1 VKRLALIFVAGL
13 VFSLLVILP
22 AGAQVNAVVGGTV
35 TDPSGAAMAKVT
47 VTATHVNTGIA
58 TTSSTNDTGSY
69 EFPSLQ
75 PGSYT
80 VSAAATGF
88 QTYTYNAVQL
98 GQGQQVRL
106 NFRLEL
112 ASGAQSVQVTVEADT
127 ALETTTAS
135 VGGVLAE
142 KDILSQPVASRNV
155 LDLVALTPGVITVPG
170 VFVATTLN
178 FAGVQQNQVNTT
190 RDGMITNDGRYAN
203 GAYSGIFTSPD
214 MVEEVQVST
223 NQIDPALGRGAAQV
237 QMRTRSGS
245 NEFHGAAFWTNNN
258 SAFNAAT
265 YFQNLQHQ
273 PVDYANRNQFGGR
286 VGGPIKKNK
295 AFFFFLTDDQR
306 YLTKVNNVAT
316 VLTAPA
322 RQGMFR
328 YLTTGS
334 PGGGARTNGN
344 VFSTTPSVDL
354 NGNVLTSANGVPLY
368 LNSVNLFANGGAN
381 FAGVDPVWFGPQ
393 YINKYMPL
401 PNNYTMGDGL
411 NTAGFQWQQPENGVD
426 GATGQSPNPN
436 RNNYTFRF
444 DYQINAKQK
453 VNFVM
458 TKEHDSGVTGQ
469 TGIPDYPAGY
479 FGDVQR
485 NPSFYSAAWT
495 FIITPTLLNDFRFG
509 HKVDTWQGTS
519 PLDLGCC
526 FNGSSENT
534 GLASTAQTARAS
546 YPQVNNSFLYTQAG
560 ALNGVGNC
568 PSPANLNFCLGL
580 YAGMNVSSPRLTISP
595 FWQFSD
601 SLSWVHGSHAVQ
613 FGFEIDRTSS
623 QSANSGGAQTTRP
636 FVTLGIGSV
645 APPIT
650 TATFAGIGAVN
661 LGVAQSLLA
670 NLAGS
675 VANIQEQYWVNSP
688 TATSWISYL
697 NDFLFYR
704 TNHANAW
711 SGYAKDTWK
720 VNSNFTVNVGL
731 RYDFFGAPYQDQG
744 LAGRPTGGQS
754 GLFGISGTSFA
765 NAMWAPYA
773 NSGALTTAQFVGPN
787 SPNPG
792 LGVYNNYWKA
802 IGPSV
807 GVAWQLPWFRRT
819 TVIRAGY
826 GINYIG
832 NVDFLT
838 VNTGVG
844 NFPGQTLNTTYT
856 PSSFLNLSGLTSAG
870 VVPVST
876 GGAQPF
882 TPVPLTNRVATLYG
896 YADNLRTPYI
906 QSFNFS
912 IQRELTSTL
921 ILDIDYIGNKGSE
934 LYTNQQ
940 LNDTNIFENGILNAF
955 KITRAGGNAPLFD
968 QMLTGITLPGV
979 GMVNGTTLTGSQA
992 LRLYP
997 VTNTM
1002 IANGSVGALANFFNT
1017 TPTGTGVNGGLL
1029 AHAGLPQNFIVVN
1042 PQFGSVFL
1050 IDNNGNSTYNA
1061 LQAHL
1066 MKRFTHGVTGQF
1078 AYTFSKTLGDSP
1090 IVGGLFGGIRDPR
1103 NFGLSK
1109 SLLSIDRPQL
1119 FQWNVTWELPFGR
1132 NHALLGQAPHWVDQ
1146 IVGGWQLAS
1155 AFQWQSGVPLSFT
1168 AGGTGA
1174 GTTISTLSYM
1184 TTNTANLVG
1193 PLPSGFSQVQ
1203 KGTSFVQYF
1212 SGLLVQNAP
1221 VPNFGG
1227 DPTLPGRF
1235 TNMQVVN
1242 SSGQVILANPDPGTT
1257 GNTAYNLPGLRG
1269 PSLLG
1274 FHASLSK
1281 LFHVTESKTVM
1292 LRADAINILNT
1303 PQWGYSPTSGAIG
1316 ITTNIDSTSFGRITS
1331 ASGNRMVT
1339 FYARFDF

>member
-1 VKRLALIFVAGL
+1 MKQFALAIAA
-13 VFSLLVILP
+13 LLVLSTLLAVPVP
-22 AGAQVNAVVGGTV
+22 AQVVNAVLGGTV
-35 TDPSGAAMAKVT
+35 SDPSGAFIAKVA
-47 VTATHVNTGIA
+47 VTATNVNTGIA
-58 TTSSTNDTGSY
+58 TPGETNSVGSY

-75 PGSYT
+75 PGTYT
-80 VSAAATGF
+80 VSATASGF
-88 QTYTYNAVQL
+88 QTLTYHNVQL

-106 NFRLEL
+106 NFPLEVT
-112 ASGAQSVQVTVEADT
+112 SGNQTVEVTAEADT
-127 ALETTTAS
+127 ALATTSAS

-142 KDILSQPVASRNV
+142 KDVLSQPLASRNV
-155 LDLVALTPGVITVPG
+155 LDLVALTPGVITIPG

-190 RDGMITNDGRYAN
+190 RDGLITNDGRYAN
-203 GAYSGIFTSPD
+203 GAYSGVFTSPD
-214 MVEEVQVST
+214 MVEEVRVST
-223 NQIDPALGRGAAQV
+223 NQIDPSLGRGAAQV
-237 QMRTRSGS
+237 QMRTRAGG

-273 PVDYANRNQFGGR
+273 PIDYANRNQFGGR

-322 RQGMFR
+322 RQGIFR
-328 YLTTGS
+328 YLTGPS
-334 PGGGARTNGN
+334 AAPRTNGN
-344 VFSTTPSVDL
+344 AFSTTPSVDL
-354 NGNVLTSANGVPLY
+354 NGNILTSDKGTPLS
-368 LNSVNLFANGGAN
+368 LNSVNLLAAGGPN
-381 FAGVDPVWFGPQ
+381 FSAIDPVWFGPQ

-401 PNNYTMGDGL
+401 PNNYTVGDGL
-411 NTAGFQWQQPENGVD
+411 NTAGYAWQQPENGVD
-426 GATGQSPNPN
+426 GATGQSPNTN
-436 RNNYTFRF
+436 RNNYTLRF
-444 DYQINAKQK
+444 DYQINERQK

-458 TKEHDSGVTGQ
+458 TKEHDWGVTGQ

-485 NPSFYSAAWT
+485 KPSFYSVAWT
-495 FIITPTLLNDFRFG
+495 WTIKPTLLNEFRFG

-526 FNGSSENT
+526 FNGASENS
-534 GLASTAQTARAS
+534 GLASTAQAARAS
-546 YPQVNNSFLYTQAG
+546 YPQVNGSFLYTQG
-560 ALNGVGNC
+560 GPMNGMGTC
-568 PSPANLNFCLGL
+568 PSLTNPSNCLGL
-580 YAGMNVSSPRLTISP
+580 YAGMNVSSPRLTVSP
-595 FWQFSD
+595 FWQFGD
-601 SLSWVHGSHAVQ
+601 SLSWIHGAHAVQ

-636 FVTLGIGSV
+636 TVNLGIGAV

-650 TATFAGIGAVN
+650 TATFAGIGSVN
-661 LGVAQSLLA
+661 LVTAQNLLA

-675 VANIQEQYWVNSP
+675 VANVQEQYWVNSP
-688 TATSWISYL
+688 SATGWNSYL

-711 SGYAKDTWK
+711 SGYVKDTWK
-720 VNSNFTVNVGL
+720 ISSDFTLNLGL

-744 LAGRPTGGQS
+744 LAGRPNGGQS
-754 GLFGISGTSFA
+754 GLFGISGKDFS
-765 NAMWAPYA
+765 AMWNPNATA
-773 NSGALTTAQFVGPN
+773 GALTTAQFVGPN
-787 SPNPG
+787 SPNSG

-802 IGPSV
+802 LGPSV
-807 GVAWQLPWFRRT
+807 GIAWQLPWFKRA

-832 NVDFLT
+832 NVDFLA
-838 VNTGVG
+838 VNTGIG
-844 NFPGQTLNTTYT
+844 NFPGQTLNTQYNA
-856 PSSFLNLSGLTSAG
+856 SSFLNLASIGSAG

-882 TPVPLTNRVATLYG
+882 TPVPLTNRVSTIYG
-896 YADNLRTPYI
+896 YADNLRTPYV

-921 ILDIDYIGNKGSE
+921 TVDFNYIGNKGSE

-955 KITRAGGNAPLFD
+955 NITRAGGNAPLFD
-968 QMLTGITLPGV
+968 QMLMGITLPYRNAV
-979 GMVNGTTLTGSQA
+979 PVDGTTLTGSQA
-992 LRLYP
+992 LRNYL

-1017 TPTGTGVNGGLL
+1017 TATGTGVNGGLL

-1042 PQFGSVFL
+1042 PQFGSVFM

-1061 LQAHL
+1061 FQAHVT
-1066 MKRFTHGVTGQF
+1066 KRLTHGVTGQF

-1090 IVGGLFGGIRDPR
+1090 LFVRDQR
-1103 NFGLSK
+1103 DLSLSK

-1119 FQWNVTWELPFGR
+1119 FQWNLSWYLPVGSKR
-1132 NHALLGQAPHWVDQ
+1132 ALLGNAPHWVNT
-1146 IVGGWQLAS
+1146 IVGGWQIAS

-1168 AGGTGA
+1168 AGGTA
-1174 GTTISTLSYM
+1174 PGTWVSTLSYM
-1184 TTNTANLVG
+1184 ASNTANLVG
-1193 PLPSGFSQVQ
+1193 PLPSTLSQVQ
-1203 KGTSFVQYF
+1203 KGNGFVQYF
-1212 SGLLVQNAP
+1212 PGLTVKPAP
-1221 VPNFGG
+1221 LPDFGG
-1227 DPTLPGRF
+1227 DPTLAGRF

-1242 SSGQVILANPDPGTT
+1242 SSGQAVLTNPDPGTT
-1257 GNTAYNLPGLRG
+1257 GNTAYYLPGLRG
-1269 PSLLG
+1269 PSLMG
-1274 FHASLSK
+1274 FNASASK
-1281 LFHVTESKTVM
+1281 IFRITEAKSIT
-1292 LRADAINILNT
+1292 LRADAINLLNT
-1303 PQWGYSPTSGAIG
+1303 PQWGYSPNSGTIG
-1316 ITTNIDSTSFGRITS
+1316 ITTNIDSTSFGRISS
-1331 ASGNRMVT
+1331 ASGNRMIT
-1339 FYARFDF
+1339 FYVRFDF